1 MRHPFVVL
9 SLMLLTVPLPAIPA
23 NPNTLYDIEVLVF
36 ENLQPGLEGGETWK
50 EPQKTPDNIEA
61 AALPE
66 GAPAPD
72 SALSQAAEALGRGGQ
87 HRILAHK
94 RWQQNVDAKAE
105 TAPLRLQGL
114 DNGLDGTVRFYF
126 NRSLYLELQLALHS
140 RQDTA
145 GAKIYSLSEHRRVRP
160 QETHYFD
167 HPKLGALVRI
177 TAVGKPET
185 PQPAKKKAKPSR

>member
-1 MRHPFVVL
+1 
-9 SLMLLTVPLPAIPA
+9 MLLTVPLPAFSA
-23 NPNTLYDIEVLVF
+23 SANTLYDIEVLVF

-50 EPQKTPDNIEA
+50 EPQKTLENIETA
-61 AALPE
+61 VVPE

-72 SALSQAAEALGRGGQ
+72 SVLSQAAEALGRGGQ

-105 TAPLRLQGL
+105 TAPLRLQGS
-114 DNGLDGTVRFYF
+114 DNGLDGAVRFYF
-126 NRSLYLELQLALHS
+126 NRSLYLELQLALHN

-145 GAKIYSLSEHRRVRP
+145 GAKIYSLAEHRRVRP

-185 PQPAKKKAKPSR
+185 PRPAKKKAKPSR